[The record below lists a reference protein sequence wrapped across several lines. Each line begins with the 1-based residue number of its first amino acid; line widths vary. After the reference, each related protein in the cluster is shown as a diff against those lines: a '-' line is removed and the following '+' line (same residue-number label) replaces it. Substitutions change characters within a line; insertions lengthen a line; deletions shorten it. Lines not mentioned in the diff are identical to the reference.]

1 MYCFI
6 TCKAFLLFSKEKW
19 ECVEDGLENMENM
32 EKVDKWASG
41 HLDDLKLFF
50 RVEEDMRMN
59 IYTIIIY
66 NYMYYNI

>member
-1 MYCFI
+1 M
-6 TCKAFLLFSKEKW
+6 
-19 ECVEDGLENMENM
+19 EDGLENMENM
-32 EKVDKWASG
+32 EKVGKWASG

-66 NYMYYNI
+66 NYIYIKIKNFY

>member
-1 MYCFI
+1 MCGGWVR
-6 TCKAFLLFSKEKW
+6 KHGKHGESGQ
-19 ECVEDGLENMENM
+19 VG
-32 EKVDKWASG
+32 KWASG

-66 NYMYYNI
+66 NYIYIKIKNFY

>member
-1 MYCFI
+1 
-6 TCKAFLLFSKEKW
+6 
-19 ECVEDGLENMENM
+19 VEDGLENMENM

-41 HLDDLKLFF
+41 HLDDLRLFF